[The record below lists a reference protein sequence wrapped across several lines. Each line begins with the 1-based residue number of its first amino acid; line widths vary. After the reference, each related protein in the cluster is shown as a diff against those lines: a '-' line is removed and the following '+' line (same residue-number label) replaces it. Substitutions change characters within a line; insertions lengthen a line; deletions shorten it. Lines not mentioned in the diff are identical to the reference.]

1 MSRLQRIQQADA
13 ELSRALEAPGNDHIQ
28 GQALD
33 AIRRHAFAA
42 GEPVMDLLI
51 RLLKP
56 HFTPT
61 LKTEEKSVKD
71 YREVTA
77 SQFSRQCRGCNQ
89 VFTNPKVWSGHGES
103 RCIIKHGKE
112 AKP

>member
-1 MSRLQRIQQADA
+1 MSRLQRIQQAEA
-13 ELSRALEAPGNDHIQ
+13 ELLRALGAPGNDYIQ
-28 GQALD
+28 GQAID

-61 LKTEEKSVKD
+61 YKTHEKPVGE
-71 YREVTA
+71 YREVTTTT
-77 SQFSRQCRGCNQ
+77 FSRKCRGCDQ

-103 RCIIKHGKE
+103 RCLIKHGKE
-112 AKP
+112 AAK